1 MNGIHDM
8 GGMQD
13 MGPIPIED
21 NGPVFHQRWEGRA
34 MGLLIACAGA
44 GLLPKNFALR
54 FAIEQIPPV
63 EYLRMNY
70 FERLVEALQNMLLIA
85 GLLTR
90 EEIASGKPA
99 AGSPKATRAL
109 SAGKMAAMISEDDSS
124 RLNVAV
130 NPSFKLG
137 QRVRARNINPPG
149 HTRLPRYARGKT
161 GVIVRD
167 QGVFG
172 FEDSNAAGFQSEK
185 PQHVYSVRFSAR
197 ELWGEQASE
206 QDKVY
211 IDMWD
216 DYLEDAKSYS

>member
-13 MGPIPIED
+13 MGPIPIEK
-21 NGPVFHQRWEGRA
+21 NEPVFHARWEARA
-34 MGLLIACAGA
+34 MALLFACAGA
-44 GLLPKNFALR
+44 GLLPENFPIR
-54 FAIEQIPPV
+54 FAIEQIPPA

-70 FERLVEALQNMLLIA
+70 FERWVEALQNMLLLA
-85 GLLTR
+85 GRLTR

-99 AGSPKATRAL
+99 AGSSKAPPAL

-124 RLNVAV
+124 RLTVAV
-130 NPSFKLG
+130 NPSFRVG
-137 QRVRARNINPPG
+137 QRVRARNINPLG

-167 QGVFG
+167 QGVFA
-172 FEDSNAAGFQSEK
+172 FEDSNAAGFQLQK
-185 PQHVYSVRFSAR
+185 PQHIYSVRFSAR
-197 ELWGEQASE
+197 ELWGEQASP
-206 QDKVY
+206 QDTVH

-216 DYLEDAKSYS
+216 DYLEIAKS